1 MNRLK
6 EIFAFSDEFPLIFTQ
21 ADFWIFF
28 TALYLIFSLI
38 YKRIK
43 LRNTYLLLVSLFFY
57 YKTSGLFVGLL
68 VFTTISNFYLGAGIY
83 NARAKALKLTMLSL
97 SVALNLFILSYFKYS
112 YFIVDSL
119 NYLFGTSYHVSH
131 WLAEWGNSISNE
143 GYFTVD
149 KIILPI
155 GISFYLFQTITY
167 CVDIYRGK
175 LKPLDSV
182 ADFGLFVTFFPQLVA
197 GPIVRAGEF
206 IPQISKPTV
215 ISAADFN
222 SGTFMILKGLLKKMI
237 FADYLAMHFMDKVF
251 DAPAMFSGFTNIMA
265 LFGYSLQIYG
275 DFSGYTDI
283 AIGLA
288 LLMGFRLPVNFN
300 SPYKAQ
306 NTSDFW
312 RRWHISL
319 SSFLRDYL
327 YIPLGGN
334 RNATA
339 ATVVISVLI
348 LAGSILA
355 FRDKTVGITIAAS
368 VMLFVSLALA
378 FRGMRKHFVMNINI
392 MLTML
397 IGGLWHGASWKFVI
411 WGGLNGLGILTY
423 KYWRRISP
431 WEKSENRVAVV
442 WKIMLTFT
450 FITFT
455 RLYFRGESME
465 HISAWYRQ
473 VADNMDWSSALQ
485 VLYQYRIVFVIM
497 LFGYITHWLPVRTKE
512 SIENLWAKSSLVLK
526 GIIAVI
532 TGIVC
537 YQAYSASFQPFI
549 YFQF

>member
-28 TALYLIFSLI
+28 TALYLVFALI
-38 YKRIK
+38 YKRIR

-68 VFTTISNFYLGAGIY
+68 VFTTISNFYLGAGIF
-83 NARAKALKLTMLSL
+83 NARAKVLKLTLLSL

-339 ATVVISVLI
+339 ASIVISVLI
-348 LAGSILA
+348 LAGSLLA
-355 FRDKTVGITIAAS
+355 FKDKSVGIAISAA
-368 VMLFVSLALA
+368 VILFVSLALA

-431 WEKSENRVAVV
+431 WEKSEHRAAVV

-473 VADNMDWSSALQ
+473 VAGNMDWNSALQ

-512 SIENLWAKSSLVLK
+512 KIENFWAKSPLVLK
-526 GIIAVI
+526 GVIAVI

>member
-68 VFTTISNFYLGAGIY
+68 VFTTISNFYLGAGIF
-83 NARAKALKLTMLSL
+83 NARAKALKLTLLSL

-497 LFGYITHWLPVRTKE
+497 LFGYITHWLPVRTRE
-512 SIENLWAKSSLVLK
+512 SIENLWAKSPLVLK

>member
-83 NARAKALKLTMLSL
+83 NARAKALKLTLLSL

-431 WEKSENRVAVV
+431 WEKSENRAAVV

-512 SIENLWAKSSLVLK
+512 SIENLWAKSPLVLK

>member
-68 VFTTISNFYLGAGIY
+68 VFTTISNFYLGAGIF
-83 NARAKALKLTMLSL
+83 NARAKALKLTLLSL

-497 LFGYITHWLPVRTKE
+497 LFGYITHWLPVRTRE
-512 SIENLWAKSSLVLK
+512 CIENLWAKSPLVLK

>member
-68 VFTTISNFYLGAGIY
+68 VFTTISNFYLGAGIFGL
-83 NARAKALKLTMLSL
+83 RVKALKLTLLSL

-222 SGTFMILKGLLKKMI
+222 SGTFLILKGLLKKMI

-334 RNATA
+334 RNATI

-355 FRDKTVGITIAAS
+355 FKDKTAGIAISAA

-378 FRGMRKHFVMNINI
+378 FKGMRKHFVMNINI

-431 WEKSENRVAVV
+431 WEKSENRAAVV

-497 LFGYITHWLPVRTKE
+497 LLGYITHWLPVRTKE
-512 SIENLWAKSSLVLK
+512 SIENLWAKSPLVLK

>member
-28 TALYLIFSLI
+28 TALYLVFALI
-38 YKRIK
+38 YKRIR

-68 VFTTISNFYLGAGIY
+68 VFTTISNFYLGAGIF

-339 ATVVISVLI
+339 TTVVISVLI

-431 WEKSENRVAVV
+431 WEKSENRAAVV

-473 VADNMDWSSALQ
+473 VAGNMDWSSALH

-497 LFGYITHWLPVRTKE
+497 LFGYITHWQPVRTKE
-512 SIENLWAKSSLVLK
+512 GIENLWAKSPLALK

>member
-83 NARAKALKLTMLSL
+83 NARAKALKLTLLSL

-339 ATVVISVLI
+339 TTVVISVLI

-431 WEKSENRVAVV
+431 WEKSENRAAVV

-512 SIENLWAKSSLVLK
+512 SIENLWAKSPLVLK

>member
-83 NARAKALKLTMLSL
+83 NARAKALKLTLLSL

-431 WEKSENRVAVV
+431 WEKSENRAAVV

-473 VADNMDWSSALQ
+473 VAGNMDWSSALQ

-512 SIENLWAKSSLVLK
+512 SIENLWAKSPLVLK

>member
-28 TALYLIFSLI
+28 TVLYLVFALI
-38 YKRIK
+38 YKRIR

-68 VFTTISNFYLGAGIY
+68 VFTTISNFYLGAGIF
-83 NARAKALKLTMLSL
+83 NARAKVLKLTLLSL

-339 ATVVISVLI
+339 ASIVISVLI
-348 LAGSILA
+348 LAGSLLA
-355 FRDKTVGITIAAS
+355 FKDKSVGIAISAA
-368 VMLFVSLALA
+368 VILFVSLALA

-431 WEKSENRVAVV
+431 WEKSEHRAAVV

-473 VADNMDWSSALQ
+473 VAGNMDWSSALQ

-512 SIENLWAKSSLVLK
+512 KIENLWAKSPLVLK
-526 GIIAVI
+526 GVIAVI

>member
-83 NARAKALKLTMLSL
+83 NARAKALKLTLLSL

-473 VADNMDWSSALQ
+473 VAGNMDWSSALH

-497 LFGYITHWLPVRTKE
+497 LFGYITHWQPVRTKE
-512 SIENLWAKSSLVLK
+512 GIENLWAKSPLALK

>member
-83 NARAKALKLTMLSL
+83 NARAKALKLTLLSL

-465 HISAWYRQ
+465 HISSWYRQ

-497 LFGYITHWLPVRTKE
+497 LFGYITHWLPVRTRE
-512 SIENLWAKSSLVLK
+512 SIENLWAKSPLVLK

>member
-28 TALYLIFSLI
+28 TALYLIFPLI

-68 VFTTISNFYLGAGIY
+68 VFTTISNFYLGAGIF
-83 NARAKALKLTMLSL
+83 NARAKALKLSLLSL

-167 CVDIYRGK
+167 CVDIYHGK

-182 ADFGLFVTFFPQLVA
+182 AEFGLFVTFFPQLVA

-334 RNATA
+334 RNATT

-355 FRDKTVGITIAAS
+355 FRDKTVGITISAA
-368 VMLFVSLALA
+368 VIMFVSLALA
-378 FRGMRKHFVMNINI
+378 FKGMRKHFVMNINI

-431 WEKSENRVAVV
+431 WEKSEHRAAVV

-465 HISAWYRQ
+465 HIAAWYRQ
-473 VADNMDWSSALQ
+473 VAGNMDWSSALQ

-497 LFGYITHWLPVRTKE
+497 LFGYITHWLPVRTRE
-512 SIENLWAKSSLVLK
+512 SIENLWAKSPLALK

>member
-68 VFTTISNFYLGAGIY
+68 VFTTISNFYLGAGIF
-83 NARAKALKLTMLSL
+83 NARAKALKLTLLSL

-175 LKPLDSV
+175 LKPLVSV

-206 IPQISKPTV
+206 IPQISKPTA

-455 RLYFRGESME
+455 RLYFRGESIE

-497 LFGYITHWLPVRTKE
+497 LFGYITHWLPVRTRE
-512 SIENLWAKSSLVLK
+512 SIENLWAKSPLVLK

>member
-28 TALYLIFSLI
+28 TALYLVFALI
-38 YKRIK
+38 YKRIR

-83 NARAKALKLTMLSL
+83 RARAKTMKLILLSL

-112 YFIVDSL
+112 YFFIDSL

-131 WLAEWGNSISNE
+131 WLAEWGNSLSNE

-175 LKPLDSV
+175 LKPLNSV

-206 IPQISKPTV
+206 IPQISKPTR
-215 ISAADFN
+215 ISTADFN
-222 SGTFMILKGLLKKMI
+222 SGTFLILKGLLKKMI

-251 DAPAMFSGFTNIMA
+251 DAPAMFSGFTNVMA

-319 SSFLRDYL
+319 SSFLKDYL

-334 RNATA
+334 RNATI
-339 ATVVISVLI
+339 ATWLISVLI

-355 FRDKTVGITIAAS
+355 FKDKTAGIAIS
-368 VMLFVSLALA
+368 VTVILFVSLALA

-431 WEKSENRVAVV
+431 WEKSEHRAAVV

-473 VADNMDWSSALQ
+473 VAGNMDWSNALQ

-497 LFGYITHWLPVRTKE
+497 LLGYITHWLPVRTKE
-512 SIENLWAKSSLVLK
+512 SIENLWAKSPFVLK

-532 TGIVC
+532 TGIIC

>member
-83 NARAKALKLTMLSL
+83 NARAKALKLTLLSL

-512 SIENLWAKSSLVLK
+512 SIENLWAKSPLVLK

>member
-28 TALYLIFSLI
+28 TVLYLIFSLL
-38 YKRIK
+38 YKRIR

-68 VFTTISNFYLGAGIY
+68 VFTTISNFYLGAGIFSL
-83 NARAKALKLTMLSL
+83 RAKALKLSLLSL

-167 CVDIYRGK
+167 CVDIYRNK

-237 FADYLAMHFMDKVF
+237 FADYLAIHFMDKVF
-251 DAPAMFSGFTNIMA
+251 DAPAMFSGFTNIIA

-339 ATVVISVLI
+339 ASIVISVLI
-348 LAGSILA
+348 LAGSMLA
-355 FRDKTVGITIAAS
+355 FRDKIVGITISAA
-368 VMLFVSLALA
+368 VILFVSMALA
-378 FRGMRKHFVMNINI
+378 FKGMRKHFVMNINI

-431 WEKSENRVAVV
+431 WEKSEHRAAVV

-455 RLYFRGESME
+455 RLYFRGESMD
-465 HISAWYRQ
+465 HIAAWYRQ
-473 VADNMDWSSALQ
+473 VADNMDWNNALQ

-497 LFGYITHWLPVRTKE
+497 LLGYISHWLPVRTKE
-512 SIENLWAKSSLVLK
+512 GIENLWAKSPLVLK

>member
-21 ADFWIFF
+21 ADYWIFF
-28 TALYLIFSLI
+28 TVLYLIFSFL
-38 YKRIK
+38 YKRIR
-43 LRNTYLLLVSLFFY
+43 LRNTYLLLASLFFY

-68 VFTTISNFYLGAGIY
+68 VFTTIGNFLLGAGIY
-83 NARAKALKLTMLSL
+83 KARAKTIKHILLSL

-112 YFIVDSL
+112 YFLVDSL

-131 WLAEWGNSISNE
+131 WLAEWGNSFSNA

-175 LKPLDSV
+175 LKPLNSV

-215 ISAADFN
+215 ISSADFN
-222 SGTFMILKGLLKKMI
+222 AGTFLILKGLLKKMI

-251 DAPAMFSGFTNIMA
+251 DAPAMFSGFTNVMA

-300 SPYKAQ
+300 SPYKAK

-319 SSFLRDYL
+319 SSFLKDYL

-334 RNATA
+334 RNATL

-355 FRDKTVGITIAAS
+355 FKDKTMGIAISAA
-368 VMLFVSLALA
+368 VILFVSLALV
-378 FRGMRKHFVMNINI
+378 FQGLRKHFVMNINI

-431 WEKSENRVAVV
+431 WEKSEHRAAVV

-465 HISAWYRQ
+465 HIAAWYRQ
-473 VADNMDWSSALQ
+473 VAGNMDWSNALQ

-497 LFGYITHWLPVRTKE
+497 LLGYITHWLPVRTKDR
-512 SIENLWAKSSLVLK
+512 IENFWAKSPLVLK

>member
-83 NARAKALKLTMLSL
+83 NARAKALKLTLLSL

-497 LFGYITHWLPVRTKE
+497 LFGYITHWLPVRTRE
-512 SIENLWAKSSLVLK
+512 CIENLWAKSPLVLK

>member
-68 VFTTISNFYLGAGIY
+68 VFTTISNFYLGAGIF

-455 RLYFRGESME
+455 RLYFRGESIE

-497 LFGYITHWLPVRTKE
+497 LFGYITHWLPVRTRE
-512 SIENLWAKSSLVLK
+512 SIENLWAKSPLVLK